1 MLYQVK
7 QAVLRHRSSE
17 ARIEGSDDML
27 NALSVVRDG
36 GSEGGQRCASDSM
49 KRQGFLHA
57 LRFAWDGGVLDA
69 WSHPSQH
76 DVENLHVQTPQGAA
90 CCVGPVWYRGRFGS
104 AALGLLLGD
113 LNTAQPIDE
122 KALHGNFAL
131 FLRTPNRCLLM
142 NDALGFVRLYT
153 SPDGC
158 FYSTS
163 WLATCAYAG
172 GMEVDEFAATEYVL
186 LGASH
191 SDQTVARGIKSL
203 PRAHA
208 VDLATGHL
216 HVRRLADT
224 WDETTV
230 HATFDSAVDDI
241 RGHLETVSREVG
253 AAFPGRTRA
262 ALSGGFD
269 SRLIVA
275 GQLACGNRPEL
286 FVYGDHTCDDISI
299 ARRVAK
305 RADLPLQVIDKAAQ
319 SPSASLPDLDLLV
332 RNAVFFDGLPNDG
345 IYDSGVDRQTRLA
358 QTARGYMVLN
368 GGGGEIFRNFFH
380 LPDRPLHASDVVR
393 AFYRGFDAK
402 VFRRADGLSGYR
414 DTLVASIRRVLGL
427 RDQALGQ
434 LLTRQQIELIY
445 PLFRCHY
452 WMSVNNSVA
461 TRHGYYVTPLI
472 DLTTVGTSWRLPLA
486 WKNAGRLESRLI
498 AKLHMPIA
506 SEPSTYGFRF
516 SDGPG
521 WQAQYSERAMCARPV
536 FLRPFINGVRRRVH
550 KQVVASD
557 MIAHSRALLPGE
569 WRLDPLLDLDR
580 LPDNAAF
587 GRALAI
593 EVVWRGLLG

>member
-1 MLYQVK
+1 
-7 QAVLRHRSSE
+7 
-17 ARIEGSDDML
+17 ML

-36 GSEGGQRCASDSM
+36 SSMAGQQRASDSM

-57 LRFAWDGGVLDA
+57 LRFAWDGGALDA
-69 WSHPSQH
+69 WSHPAQH
-76 DVENLHVQTPQGAA
+76 GIENFHVQTLQGTAG
-90 CCVGPVWYRGRFGS
+90 CVGPVWYRGRFGNT
-104 AALGLLLGD
+104 ALDLLLDD
-113 LNTAQPIDE
+113 LNTVQRIDE
-122 KALHGNFAL
+122 KALRGNFAL
-131 FLRTPNRCLLM
+131 LLRTPGRCLLM
-142 NDALGFVRLYT
+142 NDALGFVRLYI
-153 SPDGC
+153 SPDGH

-163 WLATCAYAG
+163 WLATCAYVG
-172 GMEVDEFAATEYVL
+172 RMEVDEAAAMEYVL

-191 SDQTVARGIKSL
+191 SDQTVARDIKTL

-208 VDLATGHL
+208 LDVASGLF
-216 HVRRLADT
+216 HVRQVADT
-224 WDETTV
+224 WDGAKI
-230 HATFDSAVDDI
+230 HATVDSAVDDI
-241 RGHLETVSREVG
+241 CGHLETVSREVG

-275 GQLACGNRPEL
+275 GQLACGNRPDL
-286 FVYGDHTCDDISI
+286 FVYGDTTCDDIHV
-299 ARRVAK
+299 ARRVAEC
-305 RADLPLQVIDKAAQ
+305 AGLPLQAIDKAAQ
-319 SPSASLPDLDLLV
+319 SPWASLPDLDLLV
-332 RNAVFFDGLPNDG
+332 RNALFFDGLPNDG

-358 QTARGYMVLN
+358 QTAGGYMVLN

-380 LPDRPLHASDVVR
+380 LPDRPLYASDIVR

-402 VFRRADGLSGYR
+402 VFRRADGLSDYR
-414 DTLVASIRRVLGL
+414 DTLVASICRALGL
-427 RDQALGQ
+427 RNQASGQ

-472 DLTTVGTSWRLPLA
+472 DLTTVGASWRLPLA

-498 AKLHMPIA
+498 ANLHMPVA
-506 SEPSTYGFRF
+506 SESSTYGFRF

-521 WQAQYSERAMCARPV
+521 WRARCSERAMCARPI
-536 FLRPFINGVRRRVH
+536 FLRPLINGVRRRVY
-550 KQVVASD
+550 KQAVAPD
-557 MIAHSRALLPGE
+557 MITHSRALLPGE

-593 EVVWRGLLG
+593 EVAWRGLLA